1 VLVGVPVRCSTT
13 VRFEGAAGLAGGTAG
28 GGGGTESAGGG
39 GGAESAGGGGTGI
52 SVTGLVGVTPDGG
65 AIVLSPQR

>member
-1 VLVGVPVRCSTT
+1 MKNYLVTITMCFSLVACG
-13 VRFEGAAGLAGGTAG
+13 G